1 MDISI
6 NSTLFSRSNNQFRN
20 YEFECLYNPGLYIC
34 FLFGKSNIN
43 GSIFMKIQD
52 SYLRN
57 WLLDPVSTID
67 LTAIFEFWQ
76 IAYYLSEIDL
86 TKLMQNEMSR
96 SKDESNIGAIFHMN
110 NMVVVWRQA
119 IFDRSN
125 EHTLSFQRLV
135 QRSFLWSGVCV
146 TVWLGPILINW
157 KISW

>member
-1 MDISI
+1 MFVRHKQYKWFNIRE
-6 NSTLFSRSNNQFRN
+6 NSGFVPSELVV
-20 YEFECLYNPGLYIC
+20 
-34 FLFGKSNIN
+34 
-43 GSIFMKIQD
+43 GSGEQD
-52 SYLRN
+52 RFN
-57 WLLDPVSTID
+57 CN
-67 LTAIFEFWQ
+67 FEFWQ

-96 SKDESNIGAIFHMN
+96 SKGESNIGAIFHMN

-146 TVWLGPILINW
+146 TVWLRPIWRFRDIEILPPHQRGPKSALI
-157 KISW
+157 KA